1 MGKII
6 LTGNYEN
13 CKIGNVISISGDKG
27 KSAGFSGQTMT
38 ILAPK
43 KSFWQI
49 WHNNIGKISEEENIE
64 YYIREFYNQVLK
76 NLDSQEVLEKLPN
89 KAILLCYEN
98 NMDFCHRHLV
108 AFWFELF
115 LGIKTYEVRQNGN
128 RETIVSLGRPE
139 YLKEKLEKIIKESY
153 PMHDFESIHD
163 AYLYNKANGYFNE
176 DGKKLKLTNNNC
188 YDKNL
193 VSNIAIK

>member
-1 MGKII
+1 MRKLI

-27 KSAGFSGQTMT
+27 KSVGFNGPAMT
-38 ILAPK
+38 LLAPK
-43 KSFWQI
+43 KSFWKI
-49 WHNNIGKISEEENIE
+49 WHDNIGKVSEEENME

-76 NLDSQEVLEKLPN
+76 KLDPKEVLEGLNN

-128 RETIVSLGRPE
+128 RETIVSLSRPE
-139 YLKEKLEKIIKESY
+139 YLKEKLENVIKESY
-153 PMHDFESIHD
+153 PMHDFDSIHD
-163 AYLYNKANGYFNE
+163 AYLYNKTNGYLSDDSRE
-176 DGKKLKLTNNNC
+176 LKLVNRILN
-188 YDKNL
+188 
-193 VSNIAIK
+193 